1 MEKINE
7 SIASW
12 PSLSN
17 GIHYNWLVDYPAYSA
32 FGTYELSNEDWEK
45 RDFIQN
51 FKGNSELTT
60 ETDHQQAMSKAI
72 SLVSD
77 YINEHFGEEAKQLS
91 LLCVP
96 ASLKSA
102 TKRRFEHFSE
112 RVCQLTGM
120 ENLYPAISFTS
131 KVDEDGAPVD
141 TSHLDAHLLQGK
153 HILIFDDIIASGGSL
168 ARFADKLTELHGEV
182 VAALALGKKIS
193 DGYDQ

>member
-72 SLVSD
+72 SLYLIMSLS
-77 YINEHFGEEAKQLS
+77 ILAKRPS
-91 LLCVP
+91 
-96 ASLKSA
+96 SSA
-102 TKRRFEHFSE
+102 CS
-112 RVCQLTGM
+112 VCQPPCSQPPSAVLSIS
-120 ENLYPAISFTS
+120 AIRCASS
-131 KVDEDGAPVD
+131 LVWRISILPSP
-141 TSHLDAHLLQGK
+141 SHLRWMR
-153 HILIFDDIIASGGSL
+153 L
-168 ARFADKLTELHGEV
+168 ATL
-182 VAALALGKKIS
+182 
-193 DGYDQ
+193 

>member
-77 YINEHFGEEAKQLS
+77 YVIEHFGEEAKR
-91 LLCVP
+91 
-96 ASLKSA
+96 SA
-102 TKRRFEHFSE
+102 CS
-112 RVCQLTGM
+112 VCQPPCSQPPSAVLSIS
-120 ENLYPAISFTS
+120 AIRCASS
-131 KVDEDGAPVD
+131 LVWRISILPSP
-141 TSHLDAHLLQGK
+141 SHLRWMR
-153 HILIFDDIIASGGSL
+153 L
-168 ARFADKLTELHGEV
+168 ATL
-182 VAALALGKKIS
+182 
-193 DGYDQ
+193 

>member
-77 YINEHFGEEAKQLS
+77 YVIEHFGEEAKQLC

-96 ASLKSA
+96 ASLQLA
-102 TKRRFEHFSE
+102 TKRRFEHFSDQ
-112 RVCQLTGM
+112 VCQLTGM

-131 KVDEDGAPVD
+131 EVDEVGDTVD

-153 HILIFDDIIASGGSL
+153 RILIFDDIIASGGSL
-168 ARFADKLTELHGEV
+168 ARFADKLSELQGEV